1 MCRGGPTLKLIFNV
15 CRSVGA
21 VGRRNTALLLLG
33 RAVPLKSRRMISPE
47 MADRA
52 RPSTSVYLFY
62 RFVGGEKR
70 VGKLRTGFPTPP
82 PPRGI
87 RIIRYRVRALL
98 MEKAYL
104 IRSLSFL
111 IIPKLNLNY
120 HLYRNLKAR
129 FEHPTGWRPPHETDV
144 KISGGSIP
152 LMTSKEMR
160 VAVGRLCVCRAVT
173 RRAPDESE
181 ALRHSKR

>member
-1 MCRGGPTLKLIFNV
+1 MSVRRGGGPPQHGPIVVGQGGPSEKPPHDFPRDGGPSPAFYLRLPFLPV
-15 CRSVGA
+15 CRWRKA
-21 VGRRNTALLLLG
+21 GRKT
-33 RAVPLKSRRMISPE
+33 P
-47 MADRA
+47 D
-52 RPSTSVYLFY
+52 
-62 RFVGGEKR
+62 
-70 VGKLRTGFPTPP
+70 GFSDTP